1 MEALILSC
9 GTGGGH
15 NAAAAA
21 LKEEMERRG
30 HHVTMFNPYDLHSA
44 ALSRKIDH
52 AYVGLVQCAPK
63 LFGVLYQM
71 GNLYRNLPV
80 RSPVYF
86 LNQRMSGRLAEYLS
100 THRVDVI
107 LMTHIF
113 PAQILT
119 CLHQQ
124 GVELPK
130 TVLVATDYTCI
141 PFMEECIC
149 DAYVIPSAE
158 LKEEFVGRGI
168 PAERIY
174 PLGIP
179 VSRAFSGHMT
189 QEEAKRSLG
198 MDVQCKQI
206 LIAGGSMG
214 AGKLRKAIDLLCSQ
228 LKEHPRVE
236 LTVICGNNQTVYEHM
251 KERFGPRI
259 RVVGQTKQ
267 MPLYLRACD
276 VYLSKAGGL
285 STTEAAVNGTLL
297 CLLPSIPG
305 CESHN
310 IAFFEQ
316 YGMCRT
322 VSATRSGMQELLALM
337 EDSVGKQEMIQN
349 QHAYVDAHSAGK
361 ICELADHL
369 TKWNRKRLIV
379 PEYEEGWQP
388 NYAATRADS
397 ARYSV

>member
-1 MEALILSC
+1 MEALILTC

-30 HHVTMFNPYDLHSA
+30 NHVTMFNPYDLHST
-44 ALSRKIDH
+44 ALSEKIDQ
-52 AYVGLVQCAPK
+52 AYVGLVKHAPK
-63 LFGVLYQM
+63 LFGVVYQL
-71 GNLYRNLPV
+71 GDLYRNLPV
-80 RSPVYF
+80 RSPVYY
-86 LNQRMSGRLAEYLS
+86 LNGRMAERMETYLRD
-100 THRVDVI
+100 HPVDVI

-119 CLHQQ
+119 YLHEH
-124 GVELPK
+124 GVALPK

-141 PFMEECIC
+141 PFMEECVC
-149 DAYVIPSAE
+149 DAYVIPSSE
-158 LKEEFVGRGI
+158 LKEEFAGRGI

-179 VSRAFSGHMT
+179 VSRSFSSHMT
-189 QEEAKRSLG
+189 QADAKRALG
-198 MDVQCKQI
+198 MNPEKKQI
-206 LIAGGSMG
+206 LMVGGSMG
-214 AGKLRKAIDLLCSQ
+214 AGKLQKAIELLCNQ
-228 LKEHPRVE
+228 LKVSGKAEI
-236 LTVICGNNQTVYEHM
+236 TIICGNNKPVYEHM
-251 KERFGPRI
+251 KEHFGNQV

-276 VYLSKAGGL
+276 LYLTKAGGL

-310 IAFFEQ
+310 VDFYERH
-316 YGMCRT
+316 GMCYT
-322 VSATRSGMQELLALM
+322 VKATRESMEHLLSMLDQPELK
-337 EDSVGKQEMIQN
+337 EEMIRN
-349 QHAYVDAHSAGK
+349 QHTYVDPQSAGK
-361 ICELADHL
+361 ICELADSL
-369 TKWNRKRLIV
+369 VKWNRKSLFA
-379 PEYEEGWQP
+379 PEYEEGWQS

-397 ARYSV
+397 ARYRA

>member
-30 HHVTMFNPYDLHSA
+30 NHVTMFNPYDLHSA
-44 ALSRKIDH
+44 ELAQKVDQ
-52 AYVGLVQCAPK
+52 AYVGLVKRAPK
-63 LFGVLYQM
+63 LFGVVYGM

-80 RSPVYF
+80 RSPVYH
-86 LNQRMSGRLAEYLS
+86 LNTHMAERMAEYLRK
-100 THRVDVI
+100 HPVDVI

-119 CLHQQ
+119 SLREQ

-141 PFMEECIC
+141 PFMEECVC
-149 DAYVIPSAE
+149 DAYVIPSGE
-158 LKEEFVGRGI
+158 LKAEFAGRGI
-168 PAERIY
+168 PAEKIY

-179 VSRAFSGHMT
+179 VSRSFST
-189 QEEAKRSLG
+189 QMSQTDAKRALG
-198 MDVQCKQI
+198 MNTEHKQI

-214 AGKLRKAIDLLCSQ
+214 AGKLQKAIHLLCGR
-228 LKEHPRVE
+228 LKQDSSVD
-236 LTVICGNNQTVYEHM
+236 LTVICGNNESVYRQM
-251 KERFGPRI
+251 KARFGDRI
-259 RVVGQTKQ
+259 RVVGQTNQ

-276 VYLSKAGGL
+276 LYLSKAGGL
-285 STTEAAVNGTLL
+285 STTKAAVNGTLL

-310 IAFFEQ
+310 VDFYERH
-316 YGMCRT
+316 GMCCT
-322 VSATRSGMQELLALM
+322 VTATRSGVKQMLKLLEKPELKEQM
-337 EDSVGKQEMIQN
+337 VHN
-349 QHAYVDAHSAGK
+349 QQTYVENRSAGK
-361 ICELADHL
+361 ICELADSL
-369 TKWNRKRLIV
+369 VKWNQNGPLHS
-379 PEYEEGWQP
+379 EYEEGGQTDDS
-388 NYAATRADS
+388 ATRVDF
-397 ARYSV
+397 ARDIH

>member
-30 HHVTMFNPYDLHSA
+30 HRVSMFNPYDLHSA
-44 ALSRKIDH
+44 ELSHKIDQ
-52 AYVGLVQCAPK
+52 AYVGLVKRAPK
-63 LFGVLYQM
+63 LFGVVYEL

-86 LNQRMSGRLAEYLS
+86 LNAHMAQRMEDYLQA
-100 THRVDVI
+100 HPVDVI

-119 CLHQQ
+119 YLHEQ
-124 GVELPK
+124 GAVLPK

-141 PFMEECIC
+141 PFMEECVC
-149 DAYVIPSAE
+149 DAYVIPSSE
-158 LKEEFVGRGI
+158 LKDEFVRRGI
-168 PAERIY
+168 PEERIFS
-174 PLGIP
+174 LGIP
-179 VSRAFSGHMT
+179 VRRAFASKMVQT
-189 QEEAKRSLG
+189 DAKRALG
-198 MDVQCKQI
+198 MDPERPQI

-214 AGKLRKAIDLLCSQ
+214 AGKLQKAIDLLCELRHRKQ
-228 LKEHPRVE
+228 HPAE
-236 LTVICGNNQTVYEHM
+236 ITVICGNNQPVFDHM
-251 KERFGPRI
+251 KARFGTEI
-259 RVVGQTKQ
+259 RVIGQTNQ

-276 VYLSKAGGL
+276 LYLSKAGGL

-310 IAFFEQ
+310 IAFYEQ
-316 YGMCRT
+316 HGMCCT
-322 VSATRSGMQELLALM
+322 VTASRSGMEEMLNLL
-337 EDSVGKQEMIQN
+337 EDPNQKQEMIHR
-349 QHAYVDAHSAGK
+349 QHTYVDAQSAGK
-361 ICELADHL
+361 ICELADRL
-369 TKWNRKRLIV
+369 VRWDRKREEL
-379 PEYEEGWQP
+379 PESEDGWQSA
-388 NYAATRADS
+388 YAATCPDS
-397 ARYSV
+397 V